1 MKPITSATEWYR
13 LLASSPKTIVVY
25 QSSKCVS
32 CKEQEEWLQNKYPN
46 QEIYS
51 ICTEDDRTLS
61 FRSNI
66 SALPTVE
73 IYQYYQCTDSWDGF
87 QPDRFRTYCK

>member
-13 LLASSPKTIVVY
+13 LLGSSPKTIVVY

-51 ICTEDDRTLS
+51 ICTEDEGTAS

-66 SALPTVE
+66 AVLPTVE

-87 QPDRFRTYCK
+87 QKERFKKYCN